1 MEDQF
6 IKEISK
12 FDAERNFDER
22 EKFNEFDSGSGWT
35 ICDLLAA
42 ILMTNPETIQENWKH
57 PVGVE
62 TQGKYTKC
70 DF

>member
-1 MEDQF
+1 MEDEF

-12 FDAERNFDER
+12 YDAERNFDER
-22 EKFNEFDSGSGWT
+22 EKLNEFDSGSGWT

-42 ILMTNPETIQENWKH
+42 ALMTSPETIEENWKH

-62 TQGKYTKC
+62 THGKYTK
-70 DF
+70 